1 MRHGV
6 AAAALLAALALA
18 TGCGTAGFGGGA
30 SFPQAEQA
38 FRAAG
43 LQVCSATT
51 PEVRA
56 PDATAGRVY
65 DLQRTCDDDDG
76 DGVLVT
82 VTEYPTEGDR
92 DAALGRYNAQARPIG
107 VVWTLGPLTI
117 QASGDR
123 DGDAVDGLTRALDD
137 AGAK

>member
-1 MRHGV
+1 MRLAV
-6 AAAALLAALALA
+6 AAATLLAGVALA
-18 TGCGTAGFGGGA
+18 TGCGTADFDSGA

-43 LQVCSATT
+43 LQTCSSTT

-56 PDATAGRVY
+56 PDATAVRVY

-82 VTEYPTEGDR
+82 VTEYATEGDR
-92 DAALGRYNAQARPIG
+92 DAALGRYGAQARPAG

-123 DGDAVDGLTRALDD
+123 DGRAVDDLTEALDD
-137 AGAK
+137 AGAE